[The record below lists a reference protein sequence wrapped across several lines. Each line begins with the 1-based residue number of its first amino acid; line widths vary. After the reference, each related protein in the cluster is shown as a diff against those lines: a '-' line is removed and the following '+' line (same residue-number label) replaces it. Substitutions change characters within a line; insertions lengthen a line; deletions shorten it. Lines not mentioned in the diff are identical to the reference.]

1 MMATSIGVSEA
12 QAASGIEE
20 QEFAMLVELHQR
32 GIYRLLLGLTR
43 DPDAAETLTQECFL
57 KAFQNRSSF
66 RHEASAK
73 TWLTRIAINLAHDH
87 RRNRRMQF
95 WKSLFHRGQ
104 TGSGKNG
111 PAELAEP
118 LAEALADGRASAERR
133 LLARE
138 HLAAVWKAVGRLSNQ
153 QRTVFLLRFVEEMS
167 LEEIGQTM
175 GVSVASVKTHLR
187 RATMTVRQAVKVWG
201 EV

>member
-20 QEFAMLVELHQR
+20 REFAVLVQLHQR

-57 KAFQNRSSF
+57 KAFQNRESF

-95 WKSLFHRGQ
+95 WKGLFRRNQ
-104 TGSGKNG
+104 ASSGKDDA
-111 PAELAEP
+111 AEVAVLP
-118 LAEALADGRASAERR
+118 VEALADGKASAERR

-138 HLAAVWKAVGRLSNQ
+138 HLAAVWKAVGRLPQQ

-167 LEEIGQTM
+167 LEEIAQTM
-175 GVSVASVKTHLR
+175 DVGLASVKTHLR
-187 RATMTVRQAVKVWG
+187 RATQTVRQVVKVWG

>member
-1 MMATSIGVSEA
+1 
-12 QAASGIEE
+12 
-20 QEFAMLVELHQR
+20 MLVELHQR

-57 KAFQNRSSF
+57 KAFRSRAGF

-87 RRNRRMQF
+87 RRSRRMQF
-95 WKSLFHRGQ
+95 WNSLFRRNQ
-104 TGSGKNG
+104 VASGKDG
-111 PAELAEP
+111 PAELAPP
-118 LAEALADGRASAERR
+118 LVEALADSRASAERR

-138 HLAAVWKAVGRLSNQ
+138 QMAAVWRAVGRLPHQ
-153 QRTVFLLRFVEEMS
+153 QRTVFLLRFVEEMP
-167 LEEIGQTM
+167 LEEIAQTM
-175 GVSVASVKTHLR
+175 GVSLASVKTHLR
-187 RATMTVRQAVKVWG
+187 RATITIRRAVKAWG